1 MPSHRSSSAHS
12 LSSGPSKKTGKAK
25 ISKKQSVLGSPSICR
40 NLKVNEMLYKK
51 LVEQREKRK
60 AKETSKA
67 AKDEEKRKA
76 DEKVATKEKAEE
88 EAAIKKAAKQKTKVA
103 KEKANEKRTKKGI
116 KTAKAKAKKKEAE
129 EADKGQNI
137 MMRMPKMTSKKMM
150 MKMLMLLLNLK
161 QELLAELEA
170 IKKAAEKEAKASI
183 ETGDNDVNVNET
195 AGAKQTDNEEDAE
208 ESDDVEQALN
218 KIPTMPFLNTST
230 RSKKK
235 EVDKA
240 EPLLGGT
247 TPAERH
253 NGFPSGTLLVGSKA
267 CMLDSFALE
276 MLPELVLDAGF
287 FVLVLNFIF
296 TSFLR
301 LFLASLVLG

>member
-1 MPSHRSSSAHS
+1 
-12 LSSGPSKKTGKAK
+12 
-25 ISKKQSVLGSPSICR
+25 
-40 NLKVNEMLYKK
+40 
-51 LVEQREKRK
+51 
-60 AKETSKA
+60 
-67 AKDEEKRKA
+67 EEKRKA

-103 KEKANEKRTKKGI
+103 KEKENEKRTKKGI

-170 IKKAAEKEAKASI
+170 IKKAAEKEAKAST
-183 ETGDNDVNVNET
+183 ETGDNDVNVNEI

-230 RSKKK
+230 ISKQK
-235 EVDKA
+235 EVDKDMEQLPKRFTRGDA
-240 EPLLGGT
+240 KKQVDFEDLNEEREIEDDEDVMSTLSENEMEVIRVEEKRRKET
-247 TPAERH
+247 T
-253 NGFPSGTLLVGSKA
+253 KA
-267 CMLDSFALE
+267 RRKL
-276 MLPELVLDAGF
+276 
-287 FVLVLNFIF
+287 IHQKQK
-296 TSFLR
+296 R
-301 LFLASLVLG
+301 